1 MRIAPDT
8 NVLVRAL
15 TGDDPKQSALAEAAL
30 ETADRLA
37 LSTVALCELVW
48 LLSKGYRIA
57 RPDLIAALEDLLG
70 ADKVDVDRPAAD
82 AGLAALKAGADF
94 ADGVIALEGLRLGAD
109 TFLSF
114 DRKAVRLLQDAGQP
128 AQLLA

>member
-1 MRIAPDT
+1 M
-8 NVLVRAL
+8 
-15 TGDDPKQSALAEAAL
+15 QSALAEAVL
-30 ETADRLA
+30 DKADRVA
-37 LSTVALCELVW
+37 LSTVSLCELVW

-57 RPDLIAALEDLLG
+57 RSDLIATLEDLLG

-82 AGLAALKAGADF
+82 AGLAALKAGTDF

-109 TFLSF
+109 IFLSF

-128 AQLLA
+128 AQLLE

>member
-15 TGDDPKQSALAEAAL
+15 TGDDPEQSALAEAAL
-30 ETADRLA
+30 DKADRVA
-37 LSTVALCELVW
+37 LSTASLCELVW

-57 RPDLIAALEDLLG
+57 RSDLIAALEDLLG
-70 ADKVDVDRPAAD
+70 SDKVDVDRPAAD
-82 AGLAALKAGADF
+82 AGLAALRAGTDF
-94 ADGVIALEGLRLGAD
+94 ADGVIAFEGLRLGAD

-114 DRKAVRLLQDAGQP
+114 DRKAVRLLQGAGQP
-128 AQLLA
+128 ARLLA